1 MADQTATQPADVTY
15 DATNGQPVTP
25 VLMTPAMANM
35 PSIIKINPQIAT
47 TLVWVGVGVAIGLW
61 LSHKMKSPRSN

>member
-1 MADQTATQPADVTY
+1 MADTPTSTAPTY
-15 DATNGQPVTP
+15 DATSGDPVVP
-25 VLMTPAMANM
+25 LPMTPALANM

-61 LSHKMKSPRSN
+61 LSHKMKSRT